1 MRTLLLTV
9 AAACPLLGV
18 TVADTLQLID
28 GSNANGR
35 MVIALTTGAHA
46 SATTYAASR
55 RTLTVTNGA
64 VSVNL
69 PANSTLVPAGTLY
82 RVEYYLR
89 DGGGTWT
96 EYWNVPTGGPFTIRD
111 VRWRPRSPTGYEA
124 AFSGTTWSLPASIH
138 GIRTSSMTVDCFDLS
153 GNEIDCAVTVA
164 PTTYDVTARFA
175 TTQAGRLVLNAISAW
190 STQNFVKAFTSQTSV
205 SIPYA
210 EHRFASSRL
219 QAECYDGSGNLV
231 TCDVSVNSSTYAVV
245 VEFATAQSGYVVVSA
260 R

>member
-1 MRTLLLTV
+1 MKTSLLLV
-9 AAACPLLGV
+9 LIAWPMLGV
-18 TVADTLQLID
+18 TITDTLQLID

-35 MVIALTTGAHA
+35 MVIALTTGTHA

-55 RTLTVTNGA
+55 RVVTVTNGA

-69 PANSTLVPAGTLY
+69 PANSTLTPAGTLY

-124 AFSGTTWSLPASIH
+124 VFSGTTWSLPASIH

-164 PTTYDVTARFA
+164 PNTYDVTARFA
-175 TTQAGRLVLNAISAW
+175 TTQAGRLVLNAYS
-190 STQNFVKAFTSQTSV
+190 
-205 SIPYA
+205 
-210 EHRFASSRL
+210 EHRFATSRL

-245 VEFATAQSGYVVVSA
+245 VDFATSQSGYVVVSA